1 MRKDSRVFQSSFL
14 HVDASLLELAR
25 RDLGDIDAFRFVF
38 ARIDAKG
45 QLFAIFFI
53 NTVTA
58 EDPALCCH
66 LLFEEFR
73 VVVAVV
79 DVRVIVFGVH
89 LQGTV
94 GYSTL
99 AGKDAVDDGF
109 LIEGIAQERNYVGV
123 FLPEGR
129 LEIGGDGA
137 VIGRLEIIDGEILVV
152 AEGFGVLRIEP
163 GQIDTTGF
171 TWAAL
176 AFSSG
181 IILKMILSILGC
193 LP

>member
-1 MRKDSRVFQSSFL
+1 VNL

-79 DVRVIVFGVH
+79 DVWVIIFGVH

-94 GYSTL
+94 GYGTL
-99 AGKDAVDDGF
+99 AGEDAVDDGF
-109 LIEGIAQERNYVGV
+109 LIEGIAQEGNYVGV
-123 FLPEGR
+123 FLPEG
-129 LEIGGDGA
+129 
-137 VIGRLEIIDGEILVV
+137 
-152 AEGFGVLRIEP
+152 
-163 GQIDTTGF
+163 
-171 TWAAL
+171 
-176 AFSSG
+176 
-181 IILKMILSILGC
+181 
-193 LP
+193 